1 MERDGIVTRE
11 EGSVVRLSGGNWLSL
26 LSAIVGT
33 GAAQVLLMYGR
44 LVAVET
50 MVETQ
55 THRLEVIERRAEQT
69 RHEFVG
75 EIRALRLEITAQ

>member
-1 MERDGIVTRE
+1 
-11 EGSVVRLSGGNWLSL
+11 
-26 LSAIVGT
+26 
-33 GAAQVLLMYGR
+33 MYGR